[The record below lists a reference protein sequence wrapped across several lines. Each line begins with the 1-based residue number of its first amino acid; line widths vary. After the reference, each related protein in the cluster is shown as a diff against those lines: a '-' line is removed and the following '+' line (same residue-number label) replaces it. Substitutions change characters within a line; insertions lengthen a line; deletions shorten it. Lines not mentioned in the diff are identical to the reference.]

1 MTCLISGPMY
11 LSSPSPSMTDSLAG
25 GSPGCHQDSALVHLD
40 NPGSG
45 HLDAP
50 VSGNLDTTGSGQLD
64 ISTQAAQ
71 NSGQLIREIKRL
83 RER

>member
-1 MTCLISGPMY
+1 
-11 LSSPSPSMTDSLAG
+11 MTDSLAG

-40 NPGSG
+40 TPGSG
-45 HLDAP
+45 HLD
-50 VSGNLDTTGSGQLD
+50 TTGTGQLD